1 MLARAMSGL
10 PGMPGGS
17 VGFSRNDDDPVVL
30 VDMHDA
36 EAGGLHARHLE
47 AADGDVGAGSTCCC
61 SIRLVVHLVDVVA
74 GQDDHELGP
83 VGLDDVD
90 VLVDRVGGALVPLVS
105 ETRWLAG
112 RMSKLSLR
120 SGRKKFQPRC
130 RWRIRLCALYWV
142 ATPMRRMPELSALDS
157 AKSMIRALPPK

>member
-1 MLARAMSGL
+1 MSGL

-17 VGFSRNDDDPVVL
+17 LGFSTKATMRSLL
-30 VDMHDA
+30 VDMHHA

-47 AADGDVGAGSTCCC
+47 AADRDVGAGVDMLLQHQ
-61 SIRLVVHLVDVVA
+61 LVVHLVDVVA
-74 GQDDHELGP
+74 GQDDHELGI
-83 VGLDDVD
+83 VALDDVD

-120 SGRKKFQPRC
+120 SGRRKFQPRC

-142 ATPMRRMPELSALDS
+142 ATPMRRMPELSALES
-157 AKSMIRALPPK
+157 AKSMIRVLPPK